1 MSAKRMANG
10 RVARESNVGSWR
22 PRGVHD
28 LTDLLELASAV
39 GLIAA
44 VTIIVV
50 LTVVKTSQDMRA
62 KKAGLKVNDERT
74 RRVQGQAALYAWVVG
89 VEFTAGFVL
98 VLLVGSQFLWFPAIS
113 AMLALDASL
122 LVSVASFL
130 LLRWY
135 LDRKEV
141 FQ

>member
-1 MSAKRMANG
+1 
-10 RVARESNVGSWR
+10 VVDW
-22 PRGVHD
+22 PRGVRD
-28 LTDLLELASAV
+28 LTSLLEPASAV

-44 VTIIVV
+44 ITIIIV
-50 LTVVKTSQDMRA
+50 LTVVKTTQDVRA

-89 VEFTAGFVL
+89 VEFTTGFVL
-98 VLLVGSQFLWFPAIS
+98 VLLVGSQFLWFPAIT
-113 AMLALDASL
+113 AMHALVASL

>member
-1 MSAKRMANG
+1 
-10 RVARESNVGSWR
+10 
-22 PRGVHD
+22 
-28 LTDLLELASAV
+28 LTDLLQLVSGV

-44 VTIIVV
+44 ITIIVV
-50 LTVVKTSQDMRA
+50 LTIVKTSQDLRA
-62 KKAGLKVNDERT
+62 KKAGLKVDDERT

-98 VLLVGSQFLWFPAIS
+98 VLLVGSQFSWFPAVD
-113 AMLALDASL
+113 AMLALEASL
-122 LVSVASFL
+122 LVSMASFL

-135 LDRKEV
+135 LNRREV